1 MKYCRYV
8 AQGKGML
15 HPHHLVDELENIIGD
30 EKSKEV
36 LRGGLFNEVL
46 RSAQVIL
53 SLSLSSY

>member
-1 MKYCRYV
+1 M